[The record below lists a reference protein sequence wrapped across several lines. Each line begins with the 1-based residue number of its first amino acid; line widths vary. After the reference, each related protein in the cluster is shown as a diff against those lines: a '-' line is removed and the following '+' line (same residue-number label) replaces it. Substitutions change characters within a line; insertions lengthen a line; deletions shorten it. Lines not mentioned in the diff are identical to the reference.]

1 MRVSVS
7 AKLCYC
13 TMLTL
18 TILQKLVLRGRLDA
32 GPLSLGRSN
41 IPRDRRASADRARR
55 WRPGQREEM
64 LHHLLFDG
72 HLSRR
77 RINGLG
83 LGDEH
88 GSPRAPDH
96 PPATYQSPPVYTR
109 YSHGEGAM
117 YMGVQGTASASDDGI
132 SARRTPGQPGHKRGA
147 GSLGHPS
154 SC

>member
-41 IPRDRRASADRARR
+41 IPRDRRASADRAG
-55 WRPGQREEM
+55 RPASGKRCCITASTDIFRE
-64 LHHLLFDG
+64 DG
-72 HLSRR
+72 
-77 RINGLG
+77 INGLG